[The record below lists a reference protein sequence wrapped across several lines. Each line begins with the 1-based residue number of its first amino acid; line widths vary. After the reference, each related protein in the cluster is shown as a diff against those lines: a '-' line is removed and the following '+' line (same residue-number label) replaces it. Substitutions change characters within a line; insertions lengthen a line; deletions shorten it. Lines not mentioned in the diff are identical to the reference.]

1 MDDSD
6 DVQSKLPEW
15 HRILRDIYAGVEN
28 EQSKSGSTRAV
39 RDQAK

>member
-28 EQSKSGSTRAV
+28 EQNKSGPV
-39 RDQAK
+39 GVDRDQAK